1 MAGSTTLDKLT
12 SLGTAKIKQLAATIS
27 GELVLPADNSYE
39 SARRVW
45 NWAIDLHPAMI
56 VRCANREDVL
66 RTVDFA
72 RNKDLLVAVRAGGH
86 SYAGHS
92 TCEGGIVIDLSPMS
106 AVHVDA
112 DNRIAYAQA
121 GVTNGEFDA
130 RTQSYGLATP
140 LGACAATGIAGLT
153 LGGGLGWLGAKQ
165 EPHAITCWLLR

>member
-12 SLGTAKIKQLAATIS
+12 SLGTAKIKQLAATNS

-72 RNKDLLVAVRAGGH
+72 RNKDLLVAVRAGG
-86 SYAGHS
+86 
-92 TCEGGIVIDLSPMS
+92 P
-106 AVHVDA
+106 
-112 DNRIAYAQA
+112 
-121 GVTNGEFDA
+121 
-130 RTQSYGLATP
+130 
-140 LGACAATGIAGLT
+140 
-153 LGGGLGWLGAKQ
+153 
-165 EPHAITCWLLR
+165 